1 MSRKSERGSGRVGKV
16 GGCELG
22 RWERCEGSVLERW
35 ERWHRWEASWV
46 ARLERLEGS
55 DMASWERWGGG
66 GGGSEEVARWER
78 CKDSEVAKWQGGRF
92 LVLFKSGGHRVSHRL
107 HLFVSDVDQ
116 QQNKGAG

>member
-66 GGGSEEVARWER
+66 GAVVVR
-78 CKDSEVAKWQGGRF
+78 KWQGG
-92 LVLFKSGGHRVSHRL
+92 
-107 HLFVSDVDQ
+107 
-116 QQNKGAG
+116 KGARIVRGQSGKVGGSWFYSRVGDTG

>member
-55 DMASWERWGGG
+55 DMA
-66 GGGSEEVARWER
+66 RWER